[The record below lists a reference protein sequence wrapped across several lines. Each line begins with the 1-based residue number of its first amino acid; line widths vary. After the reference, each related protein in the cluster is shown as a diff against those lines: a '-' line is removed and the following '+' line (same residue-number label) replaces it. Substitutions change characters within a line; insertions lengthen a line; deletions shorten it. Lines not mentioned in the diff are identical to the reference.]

1 MVAFSGIAG
10 NDAFFDTLAA
20 AGATLVGRL
29 GFADHHPYRSADLE
43 RIFTAA
49 RQTEA
54 DCLATTAKDYARLEA
69 LTWPLPLAVMDLAV
83 AWNDGGTMIEG
94 LLEGCM
100 AGSGN
105 QGS

>member
-1 MVAFSGIAG
+1 MFSALTVAAIKTGQPYQAWLVGLFISAP
-10 NDAFFDTLAA
+10 A
-20 AGATLVGRL
+20 AGIL
-29 GFADHHPYRSADLE
+29 HWLE
-43 RIFTAA
+43 SWM
-49 RQTEA
+49 
-54 DCLATTAKDYARLEA
+54 A